1 MNLTIAELMT
11 LFPCHKLCVDPSQ
24 IVAGIFNDTRKAI
37 RGGIYV
43 AIRGDNFDGHDFV
56 TQALAQGAIAALVS
70 DAKVQG
76 ENLLLCDDTV
86 KALAKLALYYR
97 GKFTQPVIAITG
109 SNGKTTTKEFLAHVL
124 ARSGRVI
131 ATQGNLNNHIGVPL
145 TIFSFDQAARFFI
158 VEMGMS
164 HLGEIRELARMT
176 CPDMGIITSVGH
188 AHLEGVGGS
197 LAGVAQAKG
206 ELFEAL
212 DEKSL
217 ALVNVDDENIRDLK
231 TRARRLTY
239 GLQSHADV
247 RGENIRVESDRTFFD
262 IVKNGE
268 KMAVSIGFVGLHH
281 VRNAL
286 SVFGV
291 ASELGLST
299 RDIVAG
305 LESFTMML
313 SRGCDISCGEFL
325 VIDDTYNANP
335 DSMKA
340 AFQSL
345 CERFPNRYKI
355 AILGCML
362 ELGTE
367 AVKLHQEVGAFA
379 KKVGIQDVYAYGPM
393 AGALIQGFGGDPNNR
408 VFGDQDQL
416 AQALH
421 ADRKN
426 CRGEGT
432 AILFKGSRGMA
443 MEKALQSFL
452 FLAGVK
458 K

>member
-1 MNLTIAELMT
+1 
-11 LFPCHKLCVDPSQ
+11 
-24 IVAGIFNDTRKAI
+24 VAGIFNDTRKAV
-37 RGGIYV
+37 RGGVYV
-43 AIRGDNFDGHDFV
+43 AIRGDHFDGHDFV
-56 TQALAQGAIAALVS
+56 AQALVQGAVAALVS
-70 DAKVQG
+70 DSKVQG
-76 ENLLLCDDTV
+76 ENLLFCDDTV
-86 KALAKLALYYR
+86 KALAKLASYYR
-97 GKFTQPVIAITG
+97 GEFTQPVIAITG

-124 ARSGRVI
+124 SRAGNVI

-145 TIFSFDQAARFFI
+145 TIFSFDKAARFFI

-164 HLGEIRELARMT
+164 HLGEIGELARMT
-176 CPDMGIITSVGH
+176 RPDIGMITSVGH

-197 LAGVAQAKG
+197 LVGVAKAKG
-206 ELFEAL
+206 ELFEEL
-212 DEKSL
+212 NEKSL
-217 ALVNVDDENIRDLK
+217 AVVNGDDDNIRDLK

-239 GLQSHADV
+239 GLKSNADM

-268 KMAVSIGFVGLHH
+268 KVAVSIGLVGLHH

-286 SVFGV
+286 SVFAV

-299 RDIVAG
+299 SEIVTG
-305 LESFTMML
+305 LESFAMKL
-313 SRGCDISCGEFL
+313 NRGCDILCGEDI

-345 CERFPNRYKI
+345 CERFPNRYKT

-362 ELGTE
+362 ELGAE
-367 AVKLHQEVGAFA
+367 ALRLHQEVGAFA

-393 AGALIQGFGGDPNNR
+393 ADAMIQGFCGDQSNR
-408 VFGDQDQL
+408 VFTDHDSL
-416 AQALH
+416 ACRLYAEQK
-421 ADRKN
+421 KN
-426 CRGEGT
+426 PGK
-432 AILFKGSRGMA
+432 ASVILFKGSRGMA

-452 FLAGVK
+452 SLAGVK